1 MGGVKFINYV
11 GPKYGKKKNAYF
23 EQTDIFVFPTY
34 YSNECFPLVLLEAM
48 QYKLPIVTTN
58 EGGIPDI
65 VKDGVNGCT
74 CERMDSLS
82 LANEIETIISDRNV
96 RIELGENGYKMFKEE
111 FTLAR
116 FNISIANILKIIAN
130 R

>member
-58 EGGIPDI
+58 EGGIPDV
-65 VKDGVNGCT
+65 VKDGINGYICK
-74 CERMDSLS
+74 RNDSVS
-82 LANEIETIISDRNV
+82 LAYSIEKLFRDKDKGV
-96 RIELGENGYKMFKEE
+96 QLGVNGYKIFKEE
-111 FTLAR
+111 FTLSQ
-116 FNISIANILKIIAN
+116 FNINITRILKESACG
-130 R
+130 